1 MKIILIVLLH
11 LFFGTSLMAKGES
24 IPPYEISCNGVGVE
38 GTYLVEVAVILP
50 KPNADVEGNI
60 RRAAIHGVLFKG
72 VSASEQ
78 CSGYRPIVTKEGIEQ
93 EYSSF
98 FSSFFK
104 DDCKIASYANIVEG
118 SLHVIKIPKKNYRIS
133 AIVSVKKDNLRNM
146 LESNK
151 VIEGLKDLF

>member
-1 MKIILIVLLH
+1 MFI
-11 LFFGTSLMAKGES
+11 GTTLMAKGES
-24 IPPYEISCNGVGVE
+24 IPPYEISCAGVGVE
-38 GTYLVEVAVILP
+38 GTYLVEVAVIQP
-50 KPNADVEGNI
+50 KPNVDVEDNI

-72 VSASEQ
+72 VSSSEQ
-78 CSGYRPIVTKEGIEQ
+78 CAGYRPIVTKGGIEQ

-104 DDCKIASYANIVEG
+104 NKSKIASYANIVEG
-118 SLHVIKIPKKNYRIS
+118 SLQVMKITKKNYRIS

-151 VIEGLKDLF
+151 IIEGLKDLF